1 MYLIKI
7 WNRVQLTCL
16 LAGSLDAH
24 QWTSR
29 FAVKNKIGIKRHL
42 MRILEKWAIS
52 RFLFLQKTEGNG
64 MDTEDF

>member
-24 QWTSR
+24 QYTSR
-29 FAVKNKIGIKRHL
+29 FAVKNKIGIKREQS
-42 MRILEKWAIS
+42 IYFI
-52 RFLFLQKTEGNG
+52 
-64 MDTEDF
+64 